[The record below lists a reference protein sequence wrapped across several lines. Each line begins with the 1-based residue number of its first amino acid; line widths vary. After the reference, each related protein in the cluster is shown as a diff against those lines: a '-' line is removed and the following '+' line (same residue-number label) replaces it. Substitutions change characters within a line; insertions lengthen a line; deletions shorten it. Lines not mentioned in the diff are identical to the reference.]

1 MISNFGTIIK
11 SILNKEVR
19 ESMIYI
25 HKKFKESKEY
35 KPINLIKCASNVI
48 KNDRLI
54 IHDKDFIVNSFLPPL
69 NSKAYRSIVDA
80 VPGNGEEFFINHTTG
95 ERLAPISTYI
105 AVTSRCMYNC
115 WHCSAKRFIKDK
127 DDTSKEMSTDEVKKI
142 VKDLQNLGV
151 GIIGFTGG
159 EPLLRKDLE
168 EIIATIDN
176 RSISFIFSNGYSLS
190 YEKAK
195 DLKKAGLFGVGIS
208 IDSLFKENHDKK
220 RRYIGAYENSIN
232 AMRNSKKA
240 GLYTMAQTV
249 CTKEMLNSKE
259 IYELARYLKT
269 VGIDELRILEPIPC
283 GALLINKDEIF
294 NLEDKKKLINL
305 HIEFNKN
312 KEYPKTSVF
321 PYIESKDQFG
331 CGAGVQHSY
340 IDNEGN
346 FMPCDF
352 VPEAFGNVL
361 NEDIKDIWNKI
372 HKKLGK
378 AKTYCYAKKCDKCN
392 DNQLPKYYRLLKG
405 ERI

>member
-1 MISNFGTIIK
+1 MISNLGTIIK

-19 ESMIYI
+19 GNMIYI
-25 HKKFKESKEY
+25 HNKFKESKEY
-35 KPINLIKCASNVI
+35 KHINLIRCARNAI
-48 KNDRLI
+48 RNDRFI
-54 IHDKDFIVNSFLPPL
+54 IHNGNFIVNSFLPPL

-80 VPGNGEEFFINHTTG
+80 VPGKGGDFFINHTTG
-95 ERLAPISTYI
+95 KRLAPISTYI

-142 VKDLQNLGV
+142 VKYLQNLGV

-176 RSISFIFSNGYSLS
+176 RSIAFIFSNGYSLS

-195 DLKKAGLFGVGIS
+195 ALKQAGLFGVGIS
-208 IDSLFKENHDKK
+208 IDSLCKENHDKK
-220 RRYIGAYENSIN
+220 RGYIGAYDNSIN

-259 IYELARYLKT
+259 IYELARYLKKL
-269 VGIDELRILEPIPC
+269 GIDELRILEPIPC

-361 NEDIKDIWNKI
+361 NEDIKEIWNNM

-378 AKTYCYAKKCDKCN
+378 AKTYCYAKKCYKCN
-392 DNQLPKYYRLLKG
+392 ENQLPKYYRLLKG
-405 ERI
+405 YKN